1 MKGYELI
8 KEIADGKIKENTQ
21 IEVHDLTVLDKVI
34 AIIEYK
40 NGRLNWVEGTF
51 DTSYLVSLN
60 CYFKIIEE
68 QEEINIQEIKP
79 LNAYKLMESPYMAK
93 LLKEQRY
100 DEFMEHLKQSEL
112 ELVENIGRLRDAVKQ
127 LDKKIKEKE

>member
-68 QEEINIQEIKP
+68 QQDIDIQP
-79 LNAYKLMESPYMAK
+79 LNPQTNYFKDGTDFVYKLM
-93 LLKEQRY
+93 Y
-100 DEFMEHLKQSEL
+100 DKIN
-112 ELVENIGRLRDAVKQ
+112 ELVQAVKQ
-127 LDKKIKEKE
+127 LDKKIKEKQN

>member
-8 KEIADGKIKENTQ
+8 KEISDGKIKENTQ

-68 QEEINIQEIKP
+68 QQDIDIQSIEELDENFTYIENHSSGLGIEKVLNKAEI
-79 LNAYKLMESPYMAK
+79 
-93 LLKEQRY
+93 
-100 DEFMEHLKQSEL
+100 
-112 ELVENIGRLRDAVKQ
+112 ELVNKINKLVQAVKQ
-127 LDKKIKEKE
+127 LDKKIKEK

>member
-8 KEIADGKIKENTQ
+8 KEISDGKIKENTQ

-68 QEEINIQEIKP
+68 QEVDYWEEIANTFREYGETLAEKF
-79 LNAYKLMESPYMAK
+79 AK
-93 LLKEQRY
+93 
-100 DEFMEHLKQSEL
+100 
-112 ELVENIGRLRDAVKQ
+112 IGRQ

>member
-8 KEIADGKIKENTQ
+8 KEIADGNIKENTQ

-34 AIIEYK
+34 ATIEYK

-68 QEEINIQEIKP
+68 QQDIDIQEIEQINLSSTPTKYEAI
-79 LNAYKLMESPYMAK
+79 LHKLV
-93 LLKEQRY
+93 Q
-100 DEFMEHLKQSEL
+100 
-112 ELVENIGRLRDAVKQ
+112 AVKQ
-127 LDKKIKEKE
+127 LDNKINNGGK

>member
-8 KEIADGKIKENTQ
+8 KEISDGKIKENTQ

-68 QEEINIQEIKP
+68 QQDIDIQSIEEIKP
-79 LNAYKLMESPYMAK
+79 AMNGNACIIDNKTWTLNQVIK
-93 LLKEQRY
+93 
-100 DEFMEHLKQSEL
+100 
-112 ELVENIGRLRDAVKQ
+112 AVKQ
-127 LDKKIKEKE
+127 LDKKIKEK

>member
-8 KEIADGKIKENTQ
+8 KEISDGKIKENTQ

-68 QEEINIQEIKP
+68 QEEIDIQSIEEIDENFTYIENHSSGLGIEKV
-79 LNAYKLMESPYMAK
+79 LNKAEI
-93 LLKEQRY
+93 
-100 DEFMEHLKQSEL
+100 
-112 ELVENIGRLRDAVKQ
+112 ELVNKINKLVQAVKQ
-127 LDKKIKEKE
+127 LDKK

>member
-8 KEIADGKIKENTQ
+8 KEISNGKIKENTQ

-68 QEEINIQEIKP
+68 QQDIDIQSIEELDLESLDGLDGFTLTAIEEE
-79 LNAYKLMESPYMAK
+79 AYGKVNKLV
-93 LLKEQRY
+93 Q
-100 DEFMEHLKQSEL
+100 
-112 ELVENIGRLRDAVKQ
+112 AVKQ
-127 LDKKIKEKE
+127 LDKKMEEKNNGIK